1 MLSDLILLENRIKEL
16 RKKTGLNQADF
27 GKRIGITK
35 SSVSKLELGENS
47 PSEQTLMLICKTF
60 GVNEVWLR
68 TGEGGSDNMFVKI
81 DPEDRYSL
89 SLGKLT
95 IEENQFI
102 KNAINYLADAEPEK
116 LKIIEDF
123 MKSCL
128 GIK

>member
-1 MLSDLILLENRIKEL
+1 MEKRIKEL

-102 KNAINYLADAEPEK
+102 RNAVNYLAEADPDK

-128 GIK
+128 GIE

>member
-1 MLSDLILLENRIKEL
+1 MENRIKEL